1 MKPEGWAGVAEAG
14 SAWGLTLLYRIYR
27 LVGRGPF
34 RLLLG
39 PVLLYFFLF
48 RAEQR
53 RASKEYLERI
63 LGRKPGIFSSLRHF
77 YSFAEAIIDKL
88 IAFNG
93 GFTLGDVVSQ
103 GREAV
108 EAYLSKGKGVFLVS
122 AHMGNLEVCRAL
134 SHEQSDLR
142 LQVLVHTRHAENF
155 NRLIHRLNPGA
166 QVNLHQVSELGVGQA
181 AWLSDR
187 ISCGESL
194 VIAADRNA
202 VRGGRTVKAPFL
214 GALADFPQG
223 PWILAAL
230 MGAPVFL
237 IFCIKEQGV
246 YHIYYEPFAEQV
258 ALPRSGR
265 EAAVAELAARYAARL
280 EHYCRKDPYQ
290 WFNFFSYWQKH
301 D

>member
-1 MKPEGWAGVAEAG
+1 
-14 SAWGLTLLYRIYR
+14 
-27 LVGRGPF
+27 
-34 RLLLG
+34 
-39 PVLLYFFLF
+39 
-48 RAEQR
+48 
-53 RASKEYLERI
+53 
-63 LGRKPGIFSSLRHF
+63 
-77 YSFAEAIIDKL
+77 
-88 IAFNG
+88 
-93 GFTLGDVVSQ
+93 
-103 GREAV
+103 
-108 EAYLSKGKGVFLVS
+108 
-122 AHMGNLEVCRAL
+122 
-134 SHEQSDLR
+134 
-142 LQVLVHTRHAENF
+142 
-155 NRLIHRLNPGA
+155 
-166 QVNLHQVSELGVGQA
+166 
-181 AWLSDR
+181 
-187 ISCGESL
+187 

-214 GALADFPQG
+214 GAPADFPQG

-246 YHIYYEPFAEQV
+246 YHIYYEPFAEQL